1 MLPGKLPLESSRNGV
16 SAFPGQ
22 TPSRGPRLPAPGG
35 APWPRSGAQH
45 GGQQAPPRRRVSAL
59 RVLVRCATC
68 QGPAAQLLSL
78 RRQQPRVWGPA
89 LPEGRGLRVLSRPAG
104 WCRLS
109 WLDRPEPGPA
119 AVIGE
124 RCRTWQRPC
133 STGVGALCSAQCR
146 RHPGR
151 GAEAS
156 GQSALLTW
164 FTGVCGDQVPR
175 GQGLPLEGVWVWR
188 PSAE

>member
-1 MLPGKLPLESSRNGV
+1 MASQRSAARRAAGASQAPGLRAPRAGSMRYLPG
-16 SAFPGQ
+16 
-22 TPSRGPRLPAPGG
+22 
-35 APWPRSGAQH
+35 SG
-45 GGQQAPPRRRVSAL
+45 R
-59 RVLVRCATC
+59 T
-68 QGPAAQLLSL
+68 AAQSP
-78 RRQQPRVWGPA
+78 RQQPRVWGPA

-109 WLDRPEPGPA
+109 WLDGPEPGRA
-119 AVIGE
+119 AVTGE
-124 RCRTWQRPC
+124 RCRTWQRP
-133 STGVGALCSAQCR
+133 SSAGVGALCSAQCR